1 MQLEFESL
9 KNAIASLRRSVAVA
23 EGDLDAVSDD
33 MRETI
38 RAGVIQHFEVAYEQ
52 SWKMMKRWLEGNL
65 GSAYVDGVSRNELF
79 RLAAES
85 QLIEDVTRWMDY
97 HKARNRTS
105 HTYDEET
112 AESVFESASSF
123 LGDAEK
129 LLIALESRN
138 A

>member
-9 KNAIASLRRSVAVA
+9 RNSIDALRRSIIVAG
-23 EGDLDAVSDD
+23 GDLGAEDDAIH
-33 MRETI
+33 ETI

-52 SWKMMKRWLEGNL
+52 CWKMMKRWLEGNL

-105 HTYDEET
+105 HTYNEET
-112 AESVFESASSF
+112 AESVFDSASSF